1 MSPSQWF
8 KRVVLC
14 ETNDGYEDL
23 EDTGRRAT
31 KTLCGTNYPL
41 SIAFIVVNEFCERF
55 SYYGMKAVLTLYFI
69 SFLHWDENL
78 STAIYHAFSGL
89 SYFTPVFGAIIADSW
104 LGKFKTIIYLS
115 IIYVIGH
122 VVKSVGAVPIVGG
135 QVTHVALSMV
145 GLGLIA
151 FGTGGIKPCVAAFGG
166 DQFAEE
172 HTHER
177 SKFFSIF
184 YLSINAGSLISTF
197 VTPVLRGDVQ
207 CFGDDCYA
215 LAFGVPAALMVLALV
230 VFISGSW
237 MYKKNPPQGNIL
249 VEVGKCIWR
258 TKMVQKPPKD
268 WERKVDGVLK
278 FAIKLQKEHDYHL
291 LHIGNM
297 DETPMTFDLPSN
309 QTVAPLGSKTVLN
322 RLITEIKMV
331 GRVLFLYIPLPMFW
345 ALFDQQGSR
354 WTLQATRMNADF
366 GGFNIKP
373 DQMQTLNPLL
383 ILIMIPIFDLGI
395 YPLIKK
401 CKINFTPLRKMT
413 VGMVLA
419 AVAFAVAGIVE
430 VKVNETAS
438 PEPISRE
445 CYIQVLNLADNQVNV
460 ILQGTNIFPDP
471 FSPFQDPEEYTKLVL
486 DTEKQKFTFELDYK
500 GNASLCEPT
509 LREAETYSLAL
520 YREGAGLK
528 CSLLNDLKKKPE
540 QGMAA
545 VRFINALTEDVNV
558 TVGNEEF
565 YAGKNYGVSKYATV
579 DRGRYNGKC
588 KVAGKEYNLDVGL
601 LDFGA
606 AYTVVIT
613 GTDNLEEVARVNRT
627 EDIPANSIHIT
638 WQIPQYLLMTAGE
651 VMFSITGLEFSYS
664 QAPTSMKSVLQAGW
678 LLTVAFGN
686 LIVIIV
692 AKAAMLE
699 QWVEFFLFAALLFV
713 VSIIFAI
720 MAYFYIYVDPAD
732 VDEEDE
738 KEKPPNYEDIALN
751 PATKQSKL

>member
-1 MSPSQWF
+1 
-8 KRVVLC
+8 
-14 ETNDGYEDL
+14 
-23 EDTGRRAT
+23 
-31 KTLCGTNYPL
+31 
-41 SIAFIVVNEFCERF
+41 
-55 SYYGMKAVLTLYFI
+55 MKAVLTLYFI

-249 VEVGKCIWR
+249 VEVGKCIW
-258 TKMVQKPPKD
+258 
-268 WERKVDGVLK
+268 
-278 FAIKLQKEHDYHL
+278 FAIRNRWKHRSNLHPKREHWLDWAVEKY
-291 LHIGNM
+291 
-297 DETPMTFDLPSN
+297 P
-309 QTVAPLGSKTVLN
+309 N